1 MSKRRPSPPV
11 PDSIL
16 IIRLSAIG
24 DIIMASGVIPCLRAA
39 FPAARIAWLTEAGNE
54 ALLQANPR
62 LDRVFVWPRRRWR
75 EDWKVGRRRAVWRE
89 FHQLRQELRGQRF
102 DWILDLQGLLKSAL
116 WARLAGGR
124 RRIGLGSKE
133 GSQWLMTEVVDRPTE
148 SPLIGKEYRHL
159 MNVLAAAPE
168 RFAMDMAVSAEA
180 DRHASTLLHGSGVVG
195 PFAVFCPFT
204 TRPQKHWFDERWVE
218 LAVRT
223 RREAGL
229 VPVLV
234 GGAGDRERAAA
245 IVQSSV
251 GAAVN
256 LCGRTRLDE
265 CAAVIRRAALVV
277 GVDTGMTH
285 MGIAM
290 GRPSV
295 TLLGSTDPY
304 FETGTAHGRV
314 LYHRLPCYPCYRR
327 PTCGGEFTCMRMH
340 TVEGV
345 FDTMQALLAGAEA
358 VPTDRQEGKS

>member
-1 MSKRRPSPPV
+1 MSKRRPSPAV

-24 DIIMASGVIPCLRAA
+24 DIIMASGVLPCLRAA

-54 ALLQANPR
+54 ELLQANPR

-75 EDWKVGRRRAVWRE
+75 EDWKAGRRRAVWRE

-168 RFAMDMAVSAEA
+168 RFTMDMAVSAEA

-234 GGAGDRERAAA
+234 GGPGDRERAAA
-245 IVQSSV
+245 IVQSSA

-345 FDTMQALLAGAEA
+345 FDTLQTLLAGAGA
-358 VPTDRQEGKS
+358 VPTDRQEGRS